1 MKISARSSGG
11 FAGLSEQ
18 YDIDTQAHP
27 AGPGLEAALARSGF
41 FTHQQATGEQLGADI
56 PRWRITVDAPT
67 ARHTITFAEDG
78 SAENARWQQLLTQI
92 RASA

>member
-11 FAGLSEQ
+11 IAGLSEQ
-18 YDIDTQAHP
+18 YYIDTQANP
-27 AGPGLEAALARSGF
+27 AGPGLEAALVSSGF
-41 FTHQQATGEQLGADI
+41 FTHQQATGEQVGADI
-56 PRWRITVDAPT
+56 PHWKITVDAPA
-67 ARHTITFAEDG
+67 ARRTITFAEDG

>member
-27 AGPGLEAALARSGF
+27 AGPALEATLASCGF
-41 FTHQQATGEQLGADI
+41 FTHPPAADEQVGADI
-56 PRWRITVDAPT
+56 PQWQITVDAPT
-67 ARHTITFAEDG
+67 ARRTITFAEDG

>member
-18 YDIDTQAHP
+18 YEIDTQAHP
-27 AGPGLEAALARSGF
+27 AGPRLEAELASSGF
-41 FTHQQATGEQLGADI
+41 FTHPQAIGEQVGADI
-56 PRWRITVDAPT
+56 PQWHISVDAPT
-67 ARHTITFAEDG
+67 ARRTITFAEDG
-78 SAENARWQQLLTQI
+78 SPENARWQQLLTQI

>member
-27 AGPGLEAALARSGF
+27 AGPGLEATLASSGF
-41 FTHQQATGEQLGADI
+41 FTHQQATGTKVGADI
-56 PRWRITVDAPT
+56 PQWQITVDAPT
-67 ARHTITFAEDG
+67 ARRTITFAEDG
-78 SAENARWQQLLTQI
+78 SAENAHWQQLLRQI

>member
-27 AGPGLEAALARSGF
+27 AGPGLEAALASSGF
-41 FTHQQATGEQLGADI
+41 FTHKQAMDEQLGADI
-56 PRWRITVDAPT
+56 AQWQITVDAPT
-67 ARHTITFAEDG
+67 ARHTIRFQDDG
-78 SAENARWQQLLTQI
+78 SAENARWQQLLTKI
-92 RASA
+92 RGSA

>member
-18 YDIDTQAHP
+18 YEIDTQAHP
-27 AGPGLEAALARSGF
+27 AGPGLEAALASSGF
-41 FTHQQATGEQLGADI
+41 FTHAQASGAQVGADI
-56 PRWRITVDAPT
+56 PQWHITVDAPT
-67 ARHTITFAEDG
+67 ARRTITFAEDG
-78 SAENARWQQLLTQI
+78 SAENARWQALVAQL

>member
-27 AGPGLEAALARSGF
+27 AGPGLEAALASSAF
-41 FTHQQATGEQLGADI
+41 FTHQQPTGEQVGADI
-56 PRWRITVDAPT
+56 PHWQITVEAPT
-67 ARHTITFAEDG
+67 ARRTITFAEDG
-78 SAENARWQQLLTQI
+78 SAENARWEQLLTQI

>member
-27 AGPGLEAALARSGF
+27 SGPGLEAALASSGF
-41 FTHQQATGEQLGADI
+41 FTHPQGAGEQVGADI
-56 PRWRITVDAPT
+56 PHWQITVDAPT
-67 ARHTITFAEDG
+67 ARRTITFAEDG
-78 SAENARWQQLLTQI
+78 SIENARWQQLLAQI

>member
-27 AGPGLEAALARSGF
+27 AGPSLEAALASSGF
-41 FTHQQATGEQLGADI
+41 FTHDQATNEHVGTDI
-56 PRWRITVDAPT
+56 PHWQITVDAPA
-67 ARHTITFAEDG
+67 ARRTLTFAEDG
-78 SAENARWQQLLTQI
+78 SAENARWQQLVAKI

>member
-18 YDIDTQAHP
+18 YEIDTQAHP
-27 AGPGLEAALARSGF
+27 AGPRLEAALASSGF
-41 FTHQQATGEQLGADI
+41 FTQPPATDEQVGADI
-56 PRWRITVDAPT
+56 PRWQITVDAPT
-67 ARHTITFAEDG
+67 ARRTITFAEDG
-78 SAENARWQQLLTQI
+78 SAENARWQQLLAQI

>member
-27 AGPGLEAALARSGF
+27 AGPGLEAALASSGF
-41 FTHQQATGEQLGADI
+41 FTHPQATSTQVGADI
-56 PRWRITVDAPT
+56 PQWQITVNAPT
-67 ARHTITFAEDG
+67 ARRTITFAEDG
-78 SAENARWQQLLTQI
+78 SAENAHWQQLLRQI

>member
-27 AGPGLEAALARSGF
+27 AGPGLEAALASSGF
-41 FTHQQATGEQLGADI
+41 FTHPQATGAQVGADI
-56 PRWRITVDAPT
+56 PHWQITVDAPT
-67 ARHTITFAEDG
+67 ARRTITFAEDG

>member
-18 YDIDTQAHP
+18 YEIDTQVHP
-27 AGPGLEAALARSGF
+27 AGPALEAALASSGF
-41 FTHQQATGEQLGADI
+41 FTHALAASEQLGADI
-56 PRWRITVDAPT
+56 AQWHITVDAPT
-67 ARHTITFAEDG
+67 ARRTLTFAEDG
-78 SAENARWQQLLTQI
+78 SAESARWQQLLAQL

>member
-27 AGPGLEAALARSGF
+27 AGASLEAALASSGF
-41 FTHQQATGEQLGADI
+41 FTHDQAANDQVGADI
-56 PRWRITVDAPT
+56 AQWHITVDAPA
-67 ARHTITFAEDG
+67 ARRTLTFAEDG
-78 SAENARWQQLLTQI
+78 SAENARWQQLVAQI

>member
-27 AGPGLEAALARSGF
+27 AGPSLEAALASSGF
-41 FTHQQATGEQLGADI
+41 FTHDLTTGEQVGADI
-56 PRWRITVDAPT
+56 AQWHITVDAPT
-67 ARHTITFAEDG
+67 ARRTLTFAEDG
-78 SAENARWQQLLTQI
+78 STESARWQHLLAQI

>member
-1 MKISARSSGG
+1 MKISAHSSGG

-18 YDIDTQAHP
+18 YEIDTQAHP
-27 AGPGLEAALARSGF
+27 AGPGLEAALASSGF
-41 FTHQQATGEQLGADI
+41 FTQPQATDEQIGADS
-56 PRWRITVDAPT
+56 PHWQITVDAPT
-67 ARHTITFAEDG
+67 ARRTITIAEDG

>member
-27 AGPGLEAALARSGF
+27 AGPGLEATLASSGF
-41 FTHQQATGEQLGADI
+41 FTHQQATGTQVGADI
-56 PRWRITVDAPT
+56 PQWQITVDAPT
-67 ARHTITFAEDG
+67 ARRTITFAEDG
-78 SAENARWQQLLTQI
+78 SAENAHWQQLLAQI

>member
-27 AGPGLEAALARSGF
+27 DGPGLEAALASSGF
-41 FTHQQATGEQLGADI
+41 FTHSQATGQQVGADI
-56 PRWRITVDAPT
+56 PQWQITVDAPT
-67 ARHTITFAEDG
+67 ARRTITFAEDG